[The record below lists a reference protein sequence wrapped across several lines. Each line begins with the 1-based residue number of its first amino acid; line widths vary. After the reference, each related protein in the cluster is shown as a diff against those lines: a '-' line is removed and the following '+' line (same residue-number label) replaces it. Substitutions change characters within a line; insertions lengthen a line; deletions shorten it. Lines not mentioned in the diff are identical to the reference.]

1 MNFSHMLDAL
11 YQYVFPRVVEQ
22 QEQALDPPVV
32 DLGRG
37 PDPRVVQL
45 EQELAATQ
53 ARAAADRLAFEGER
67 RVLEKS
73 LFIERMQAISSSS
86 SNESGSGTDVHRRG
100 ASSPETVPLDALL
113 EGYAEGTLRA
123 LPAWKAAI
131 AAQTYLP
138 MQPERLDENRDLHPL
153 VQPFF
158 VAAVSA
164 TKSLKLWSNVV
175 TADDIDKAEVKPDF
189 TVTHIREALP
199 SLLSACLLVE
209 VKHPRKMSHAIEQ
222 TCSYLRRQVYKAFRE
237 ANDRGEEGSLSEIH
251 AWGVATDGCSIRL
264 LRLSSGAPK
273 VGGSYA
279 GASPCPV
286 QMTPV
291 LGFLDWGWEQSRQG
305 PPSGHP
311 MSLGFAALVRLLS
324 AMEDTSLPW
333 KQPLISLS
341 TVVRD
346 FHGEDLLVEAPA
358 AAAVCAALLGNFAK
372 GVHGPPAL
380 LHLTRHLRLG
390 CGGSS
395 DAYEC
400 SAGGQAVGGEEGEEG
415 EGEGGADGGA
425 EGRPRFV
432 LKVPR
437 ACTKDVLEC
446 FERECTALRALK
458 HAGARGLVPVLLG
471 RGARALADSAYV
483 PELEGGQSD
492 WPVLLLHPVGRSLEA
507 WMGEAVANEKRG
519 GDGGGGG
526 GGTVTTVVARMRCAT
541 TVAQRVSVALRAAH
555 DAGLIHCDLRPSNL
569 AVASGSG
576 EVFVLD
582 WGLAR
587 QVGKPAKGVGVGAFS
602 SERAFDVSTNKYP
615 AAPALDALAVLYT
628 WLSLAFNSTC
638 SAPWGR
644 ERGSD
649 AKMHACRREW
659 IAHKR
664 TSHVAVE
671 AVAAAIDAI
680 EVGEV
685 TSPPIDAMGIVQGAL
700 GEVQG
705 ALGMA
710 AEGR

>member
-1 MNFSHMLDAL
+1 MNFSDMLDAL
-11 YQYVFPRVVEQ
+11 YQYVFP
-22 QEQALDPPVV
+22 
-32 DLGRG
+32 

-45 EQELAATQ
+45 EQELAAAQ

-67 RVLEKS
+67 RVFEKS

-86 SNESGSGTDVHRRG
+86 SKESGSGTDVHRRG
-100 ASSPETVPLDALL
+100 APSPETVPLDALL
-113 EGYAEGTLRA
+113 VGYAEGTIRA

-131 AAQTYLP
+131 AAPTYLP

-153 VQPFF
+153 VQPF
-158 VAAVSA
+158 VQAAVSA
-164 TKSLKLWSNVV
+164 TESFKLWSNVV
-175 TADDIDKAEVKPDF
+175 AADDIDKAEIKPDF

-199 SLLSACLLVE
+199 SLLAACLLVE
-209 VKHPRKMSHAIEQ
+209 VKHPKKMNHAIEQ

-237 ANDRGEEGSLSEIH
+237 ANDRGEEGFLSEIH

-273 VGGSYA
+273 EGGSYA
-279 GASPCPV
+279 GANPCPL
-286 QMTPV
+286 QMSPE

-311 MSLGFAALVRLLS
+311 MSQGFAALVRLLS
-324 AMEDTSLPW
+324 ALGNTSLPW

-346 FHGEDLLVEAPA
+346 FHGEDLVEAPA
-358 AAAVCAALLGNFAK
+358 AAAVCAALGIFAREAMS
-372 GVHGPPAL
+372 PPAIL
-380 LHLTRHLRLG
+380 RLTRHLRLG

-400 SAGGQAVGGEEGEEG
+400 SAGGWAVGVR
-415 EGEGGADGGA
+415 EGEGGAGEGGEGGA
-425 EGRPRFV
+425 EGGAQGGPRFV

-437 ACTKDVLEC
+437 SCTKEVLEG

-483 PELEGGQSD
+483 PELEKGQPD

-507 WMGEAVANEKRG
+507 WMGEAMALEKR
-519 GDGGGGG
+519 GGGGG
-526 GGTVTTVVARMRCAT
+526 GGGGGSVTTVVASMRCAT
-541 TVAQRVSVALRAAH
+541 TVALRVSVALRAAH
-555 DAGLIHCDLRPSNL
+555 DAGFIHCDLRPSNL

-587 QVGKPAKGVGVGAFS
+587 QMGEPAKGVGVGAFS
-602 SERAFDVSTNKYP
+602 SERAFDVSTKRYP
-615 AAPALDALAVLYT
+615 AIPALDALAVLYT
-628 WLSLAFNSTC
+628 WLSLSFNSTG

-644 ERGSD
+644 ECGSA
-649 AKMHACRREW
+649 AKMHADRREW
-659 IAHKR
+659 IDHKR
-664 TSHVAVE
+664 TTHKAVE

-680 EVGEV
+680 AEGEV
-685 TSPPIDAMGIVQGAL
+685 TSPPTTLDAMGIVQGAL
-700 GEVQG
+700 GEAQR
-705 ALGMA
+705 ALGGMA
-710 AEGR
+710 AAGR